1 MRYRS
6 VVPFLTA
13 VLLAGCGEPPAEEG
27 ASMPE
32 ASAVTDQEA
41 IAALADSW
49 ETRYNA
55 QEPERV
61 AALYVADA
69 WTAPAEGGWLE
80 GREQIRG
87 WVAEN
92 TAGASTAE
100 IEPME
105 TVILGDR
112 ALGMGRY
119 SVTTTG
125 PDGNPMEISGAYM
138 NALSK
143 VDGEWRIVGSMS
155 NYDSPRPAGW
165 EWGTMPEEE
174 TPPDFENQFSGLV
187 ESFQEAW
194 NAGDAAAI
202 GELYVDGAL
211 AAFSNAPIA
220 NGPSGV
226 EATLAERMEPG
237 MSLEIHQV
245 EADQIDETHWGS
257 GGWYATEDSDGNT
270 VQSGMWWNIYE
281 IQDDGS
287 PKIVW
292 TMTNAF
298 PMAM

>member
-6 VVPFLTA
+6 VVPFLTV

-27 ASMPE
+27 ASMEE

-61 AALYVADA
+61 AALYGADA
-69 WTAPAEGGWLE
+69 WTAPAEGGMLE
-80 GREQIRG
+80 GREQVQG

-92 TAGASTAE
+92 TADSPTVE

-105 TVILGDR
+105 TVILDDK

-119 SVTTTG
+119 TVTTTG
-125 PDGNPMEISGAYM
+125 PDGNPMEFSGAYM
-138 NALSK
+138 NALDK
-143 VDGEWRIVGSMS
+143 VDGEWKIVGSMS
-155 NYDSPRPAGW
+155 NYDSPRPEGW
-165 EWGTMPEEE
+165 EWRAMPDGE
-174 TPPDFENQFSGLV
+174 TPPDIDNQFSGLV

-194 NAGDAAAI
+194 NAQDAAAI
-202 GELYVDGAL
+202 GALYVDEAL
-211 AAFSNAPIA
+211 VAFSNAPIA

-226 EATLAERMEPG
+226 EATLAERMQPG
-237 MSLEIHQV
+237 VSVEIHQV
-245 EADQIDETHWGS
+245 DADQIDETHWGS
-257 GGWYATEDSDGNT
+257 GGWYSMEDSDGNT
-270 VQSGMWWNIYE
+270 VQTGIWWNIYE
-281 IQDDGS
+281 MQDDGS

-298 PMAM
+298 PMGV